1 MDLLHEGDYVRKTK
15 DGCISLHAQLCFLG
29 SKSIVSKVPY
39 QTFYI
44 NLCFMLALL
53 RVSLLIPSWTCDSY
67 WERTLEKELR
77 NVATAMLCPERRV
90 TEYFMRLTSGASCVN
105 SSKIFH
111 TQLLYTVCSTYH
123 TVRRRCLPRLTLQLH
138 YPVSV
143 RKKNT

>member
-1 MDLLHEGDYVRKTK
+1 
-15 DGCISLHAQLCFLG
+15 
-29 SKSIVSKVPY
+29 
-39 QTFYI
+39 
-44 NLCFMLALL
+44 MLALQ
-53 RVSLLIPSWTCDSY
+53 RVSLSIPSWTFDSY

-111 TQLLYTVCSTYH
+111 TQLLYTGYSTYH
-123 TVRRRCLPRLTLQLH
+123 TVRRRYLPRLTLQLH

-143 RKKNT
+143 RKKTHNGYINHRNLILFSRISCNCFLSNPSRFIINCTSYAVYLEYWHRPKIN